1 MERNQLEPS
10 NLVTQ
15 CLSFILKARV
25 VELAGSVAQRL
36 SSMLLMLVFTAF
48 ACVVLVASV
57 VVVTCESLIKTVIS
71 QAKAPKNGSWQN
83 LIKDEPVSPN

>member
-1 MERNQLEPS
+1 MERNQLKQS

-15 CLSFILKARV
+15 CLGFILKSRIV
-25 VELAGSVAQRL
+25 VLAGSLAQRL
-36 SSMLLMLVFTAF
+36 TSMLLMLVFTAF
-48 ACVVLVASV
+48 AFVVLAASV
-57 VVVTCESLIKTVIS
+57 VVVTAESLLKTLIL

>member
-15 CLSFILKARV
+15 CLSFIFKSRV
-25 VELAGSVAQRL
+25 IALAGSLAYKL

-48 ACVVLVASV
+48 AFVVLAASV
-57 VVVTCESLIKTVIS
+57 IVVTGESLVKTVFS
-71 QAKAPKNGSWQN
+71 QVKALKNGSWQN
-83 LIKDEPVSPN
+83 LIQDEPVTPN

>member
-15 CLSFILKARV
+15 CLSFILKTRV
-25 VELAGSVAQRL
+25 VLLAESLAHKL
-36 SSMLLMLVFTAF
+36 SSMLLMLVFTGFAF
-48 ACVVLVASV
+48 VALAASV
-57 VVVTCESLIKTVIS
+57 VVVIGESLVKTVFS
-71 QAKAPKNGSWQN
+71 QVKAPKNGSWQN